1 MRIGRGEAVRWGLLA
16 ALAAARAGHSQVPP
30 RRSPV
35 SGPLVAETLS
45 AGAADDR
52 SDGTVLPAAARSLRV
67 EREGEVVR
75 ARPDIESARRG
86 TLARGARLAV
96 HEATQGRGCR
106 TAWIRVDVDAWV
118 CADGATLT
126 ADGPHAVAQPV
137 VRAGEVVPFQ
147 YAFAT
152 HAGVRTYRRME
163 DVADENWAE
172 ELERGMSVAVV
183 GTARIDGST
192 YVHTASNRWV
202 SMRDLAFARPSERV
216 GIFYE
221 PGESVASVG
230 FFRANTRAWPTADSA
245 LRDSGPSGSSVLFT
259 RRDTAHVREERTL
272 RGIRFARLDGGWV
285 RAALL
290 MRPNVGAA
298 PAGLGARERWVDV
311 DRATQMLVAMEGGA
325 PVFATLVSTGRGE
338 HPTQPGEHRVWSK
351 LATTDMSN
359 AGDNEIMTATALYT
373 AARVPWVMFF
383 HEDQGLH
390 GVFWHDLF
398 GRPRSHGCVNMAPRD
413 AAWLFQWSPPALPPG
428 WTAVLPTA
436 ADPGLRVRVR

>member
-1 MRIGRGEAVRWGLLA
+1 MRIGRAESVRWGLA
-16 ALAAARAGHSQVPP
+16 VALLGARGAHSQVPP
-30 RRSPV
+30 RRSPI
-35 SGPLVAETLS
+35 SGPVAPEALS
-45 AGAADDR
+45 AIAAADR
-52 SDGTVLPAAARSLRV
+52 SDGTVLPAAARSLRI

-75 ARPDIESARRG
+75 SRADIESARRG

-106 TAWIRVDVDAWV
+106 TAWIRIDVDAWV

-126 ADGPHAVAQPV
+126 ADGPRAAAQPV
-137 VRAGEVVPFQ
+137 VREGEVVPYQ

-163 DVADENWAE
+163 DVAEEDWAE

-183 GTARIDGST
+183 GTARIDGSS
-192 YVHTASNRWV
+192 YVHTASGRWV
-202 SMRDLAFARPSERV
+202 SMRDLSFARPSERV

-221 PGESVASVG
+221 PGESVSSVG
-230 FFRANTRAWPTADSA
+230 FFRANTRAWPTAESA
-245 LRDSGPSGSSVLFT
+245 LRDRGPSGSSVAFA
-259 RRDTAHVREERTL
+259 RREVAHVREERVL
-272 RGIRFARLDGGWV
+272 RGVRFARLDGGWV
-285 RAALL
+285 RAAVL
-290 MRPNVGAA
+290 MRPAVGAV
-298 PAGLGARERWVDV
+298 PAGLGGRERWVDV
-311 DRATQMLVAMEGGA
+311 DRATQVLVALEGSA

-338 HPTQPGEHRVWSK
+338 HPTRAGEHRVWSK

-359 AGDNEIMTATALYT
+359 AGDADIMTATALYT

-413 AAWLFQWSPPALPPG
+413 AAWLFQWAPPALPPG

>member
-1 MRIGRGEAVRWGLLA
+1 MRIGRAESVRWGLA
-16 ALAAARAGHSQVPP
+16 VALLCARGAHSQVPP
-30 RRSPV
+30 RRLPV
-35 SGPLVAETLS
+35 SGPVVAEALS
-45 AGAADDR
+45 AGAAADR
-52 SDGTVLPAAARSLRV
+52 SDGTVLPAAARSLRI

-75 ARPDIESARRG
+75 SRADVESARRG

-106 TAWIRVDVDAWV
+106 SAWIRIDVDAWV

-126 ADGPHAVAQPV
+126 ADGPRAAAQPV
-137 VRAGEVVPFQ
+137 VREGEVVPYQ

-152 HAGVRTYRRME
+152 HAGVRTYRRIE
-163 DVADENWAE
+163 DVAEENWAE

-183 GTARIDGST
+183 GTARIDGSS
-192 YVHTASNRWV
+192 YVHTASGRWV
-202 SMRDLAFARPSERV
+202 SMRDLSFARPSERV

-221 PGESVASVG
+221 PGESVSSVG
-230 FFRANTRAWPTADSA
+230 FFRANTRAWPTAESA
-245 LRDSGPSGSSVLFT
+245 LRDRGPSGASVAFA
-259 RRDTAHVREERTL
+259 RREVAHVREERVL

-285 RAALL
+285 RASVL
-290 MRPNVGAA
+290 MRPAVGAA
-298 PAGLGARERWVDV
+298 PVGLGGRERWVDV
-311 DRATQMLVAMEGGA
+311 DRATQVLVALEGSA

-338 HPTQPGEHRVWSK
+338 HPTRAGEHRVWSK

-359 AGDNEIMTATALYT
+359 AGDADIMTATALYT

-413 AAWLFQWSPPALPPG
+413 AAWLFQWAPPALPPG

>member
-1 MRIGRGEAVRWGLLA
+1 MRIGRAESLRWGLA
-16 ALAAARAGHSQVPP
+16 VALLCARGAHSQVPP
-30 RRSPV
+30 RRLPV
-35 SGPLVAETLS
+35 SGPVVAEALS
-45 AGAADDR
+45 AGAAADR
-52 SDGTVLPAAARSLRV
+52 SDGTVLPAAARSLRI

-75 ARPDIESARRG
+75 SRADIESARRG

-106 TAWIRVDVDAWV
+106 SAWIRIDVDAWV

-126 ADGPHAVAQPV
+126 ADGPRAVAQPV
-137 VRAGEVVPFQ
+137 VREGEVVPYQ

-163 DVADENWAE
+163 DVAEENWAE

-192 YVHTASNRWV
+192 YVHTASGRWV
-202 SMRDLAFARPSERV
+202 SMRDLSFARPSERV

-221 PGESVASVG
+221 PGESVSSVG
-230 FFRANTRAWPTADSA
+230 FFRANTRAWPTAESA
-245 LRDSGPSGSSVLFT
+245 LRDSGPSGSSVAFT
-259 RRDTAHVREERTL
+259 RREVAHVREERVL

-285 RAALL
+285 RASVL
-290 MRPNVGAA
+290 MRPAVGAV
-298 PAGLGARERWVDV
+298 PAGLGGRERWVDI
-311 DRATQMLVAMEGGA
+311 DRATQVLVALEGST

-338 HPTQPGEHRVWSK
+338 HPTRAGEHRVWSK

-359 AGDNEIMTATALYT
+359 AGDADIMTATALYT

-413 AAWLFQWSPPALPPG
+413 AAWLFQWAPPALPPG

>member
-1 MRIGRGEAVRWGLLA
+1 MRIVRGAAWRWAAVLGVLC
-16 ALAAARAGHSQVPP
+16 ARVGVGHSQVPP
-30 RRSPV
+30 RRLPV
-35 SGPLVAETLS
+35 SGPVS
-45 AGAADDR
+45 DDPVLLGDR
-52 SDGTVLPAAARSLRV
+52 ADGTVLPAAARSLRI

-75 ARPDIESARRG
+75 ARADVESARRG

-106 TAWIRVDVDAWV
+106 TAWVRIDVEAWV
-118 CADGATLT
+118 CGDGATLT
-126 ADGPHAVAQPV
+126 ADPPRAVPQPV
-137 VRAGEVVPFQ
+137 VREGQVVPYQ

-163 DVADENWAE
+163 DAAAEDWAE

-183 GTARIDGST
+183 GTARIEGAS
-192 YVHTASNRWV
+192 YVHTASGRWV
-202 SMRDLAFARPSERV
+202 AMRDLAFARPSERV

-221 PGESVASVG
+221 PGETVASVG
-230 FFRANTRAWPTADSA
+230 FFTNNTRAWPTPENA
-245 LRDSGPSGSSVLFT
+245 LRDSGPSGTSVGFT
-259 RRDTAHVREERTL
+259 RREAAHIREERTV
-272 RGIRFARLDGGWV
+272 RGVRMARLDAGWV
-285 RAALL
+285 RASLL
-290 MRPNVGAA
+290 MRPDVGAR
-298 PAGLGARERWVDV
+298 PADLGARERWVDIE
-311 DRATQMLVAMEGGA
+311 RRRQLLVAMEGGA
-325 PVFATLVSTGRGE
+325 PVFATLVSTGRAD
-338 HPTQPGEHRVWSK
+338 HPTLPGDHRVWSK

-359 AGDNEIMTATALYT
+359 VGNTELVTATALYT

-413 AAWLFQWSPPALPPG
+413 AAWLFQWSPPALPAG
-428 WTAVLPTA
+428 WTAVLPSP

>member
-106 TAWIRVDVDAWV
+106 TAWIRVEVDAWV

-137 VRAGEVVPFQ
+137 VREGEVVPFQ

-230 FFRANTRAWPTADSA
+230 FFRANTRAWPTAENA

-259 RRDTAHVREERTL
+259 RRETAHVREERTL

>member
-1 MRIGRGEAVRWGLLA
+1 MRIGRAESVRWGLA
-16 ALAAARAGHSQVPP
+16 VALLCARGAHSQVPP
-30 RRSPV
+30 RRLPV
-35 SGPLVAETLS
+35 SGPVVAEALS
-45 AGAADDR
+45 AGAAADR
-52 SDGTVLPAAARSLRV
+52 SDGTVLPAAARSLRI

-75 ARPDIESARRG
+75 SRADIESARRG

-106 TAWIRVDVDAWV
+106 SAWIRIDVDAWV

-126 ADGPHAVAQPV
+126 ADGPRAAAQPV
-137 VRAGEVVPFQ
+137 VREGEVVPYQ

-163 DVADENWAE
+163 DVAEENWAE

-183 GTARIDGST
+183 GTARIDGSS
-192 YVHTASNRWV
+192 YVHTASGRWV
-202 SMRDLAFARPSERV
+202 SMRDLSFARPSERV

-221 PGESVASVG
+221 PGESVSSVG
-230 FFRANTRAWPTADSA
+230 FFRANTRAWPTAESA
-245 LRDSGPSGSSVLFT
+245 LRDSGPSGSSVAFT
-259 RRDTAHVREERTL
+259 RREVAHVREERVL

-285 RAALL
+285 RASVL
-290 MRPNVGAA
+290 MRPAVGAA
-298 PAGLGARERWVDV
+298 PAGLGGRERWVDV
-311 DRATQMLVAMEGGA
+311 DRATQVLVALEGSA

-338 HPTQPGEHRVWSK
+338 HPTRAGEHRVWSK

-359 AGDNEIMTATALYT
+359 AGDADIMTATALYT

-413 AAWLFQWSPPALPPG
+413 AAWLFQWSPPALPAG
-428 WTAVLPTA
+428 WTAVLPSP